1 MRSGSN
7 RAAPGLILAA
17 RQLRNDRLVRLFES
31 FLEYRACVGRVIV
44 QTIVALWCFGWL
56 YGPQPVLVRD
66 AQAVFPTAATLW
78 MVAVI

>member
-1 MRSGSN
+1 MRRTPN

-44 QTIVALWCFGWL
+44 QTIVTAWCLG
-56 YGPQPVLVRD
+56 
-66 AQAVFPTAATLW
+66 
-78 MVAVI
+78 